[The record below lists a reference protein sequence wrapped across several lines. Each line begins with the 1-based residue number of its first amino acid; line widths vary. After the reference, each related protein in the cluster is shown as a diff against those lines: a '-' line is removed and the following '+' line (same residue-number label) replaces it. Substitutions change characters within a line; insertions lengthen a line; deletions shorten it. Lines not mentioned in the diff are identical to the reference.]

1 MILRFAARNS
11 LSLKIVA
18 TVLGL
23 LVMSSSG
30 AQDKPLVQTETLLK
44 SSESWDGT
52 PYKSYPPG
60 PPELTVLKITIP
72 PHTALPWHTHPMPNA
87 AYVVAGELV
96 VETASG
102 EKKVLKPGQTL
113 PEMVG
118 TVHRGI
124 SGDATVTLIVFYAG
138 TKGMNLANVQH
149 Q

>member
-1 MILRFAARNS
+1 MILRHATRNS
-11 LSLKIVA
+11 LLLKIVA
-18 TVLGL
+18 TAFGL
-23 LVMSSSG
+23 LLTSSSG
-30 AQDKPLVQTETLLK
+30 AQEKPSVQAETLLK

-52 PYKSYPPG
+52 PYQSYPLG

-87 AYVVAGELV
+87 AYVVTGELV
-96 VETASG
+96 VETATG
-102 EKKVLKPGQTL
+102 GKKVLKPGQTL

-124 SGDATVTLIVFYAG
+124 SGDDAVTLIVFYAG
-138 TKGMNLANVQH
+138 TKGMDLARVEH